1 MTKFLL
7 DTWAWIEY
15 FEGSEIG
22 RKVDEKIRSE
32 DEIYTSIVTLAELS
46 DNFHRKDV
54 ITGYSWEEIRE
65 FVETKTEILPVTPE
79 DSSKAGKTKAE
90 ERKEMKDFGLMDA
103 IILETARRKEAKPI
117 SGDPHLQKQEISL
130 EIK

>member
-1 MTKFLL
+1 MTEFLL

-22 RKVDEKIRSE
+22 RRVDEKIKSE
-32 DEIYTSIVTLAELS
+32 DQIYTSVVTLAELS
-46 DNFHRKDV
+46 DNFHRKDA

-79 DSSKAGKTKAE
+79 NASKAGKTKTRQ
-90 ERKEMKDFGLMDA
+90 RKEMKNFGLMDA
-103 IILETARRKEAKPI
+103 IILETARQNDIKLI
-117 SGDPHLQKQEISL
+117 SGDPHLKKQEISF
-130 EIK
+130 EIE

>member
-79 DSSKAGKTKAE
+79 NSSKAGKTKAE

-103 IILETARRKEAKPI
+103 IILETARRKEAKLI

>member
-79 DSSKAGKTKAE
+79 NSSKAGKTKAE

-103 IILETARRKEAKPI
+103 IILETARRKEAKLI
-117 SGDPHLQKQEISL
+117 SGDSHLQKQEISL